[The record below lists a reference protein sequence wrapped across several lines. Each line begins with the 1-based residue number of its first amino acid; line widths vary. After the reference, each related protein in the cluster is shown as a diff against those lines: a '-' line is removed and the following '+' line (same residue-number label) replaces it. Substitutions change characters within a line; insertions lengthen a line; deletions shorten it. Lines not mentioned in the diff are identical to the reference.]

1 MATRINRG
9 LSKKVA
15 AMVARRVDQVAD
27 DVAQGARDN
36 APAAKT
42 WVTDADVQVRPSH
55 RKAHGQTI
63 PGNVDFR
70 LPAMEYERKGR
81 GRNGKAINAGG
92 GWKLLEGV
100 WDVADRPRDPRLPYH
115 QTVECRCQAANL
127 PGAVA
132 AGVRSTP
139 ARPNGKAIT
148 ATVSVEFERVAESEH
163 AEHGGG
169 WLAEAARA
177 AAAKHRAR
185 RR

>member
-1 MATRINRG
+1 MATRINRS
-9 LSKKVA
+9 LSKKIT

-36 APAAKT
+36 APAAKV
-42 WVTDADVQVRPSH
+42 WVTDADEQVRPSH
-55 RKAHGQTI
+55 AKAHGQTI

-70 LPAMEYERKGR
+70 LQAMEYEPKGR
-81 GRNGKAINAGG
+81 GRDGKAVNRAGG
-92 GWKLLEGV
+92 WQLLEGV
-100 WDVADRPRDPRLPYH
+100 WDVAGHPRDERLPYH
-115 QTVECRCQAANL
+115 QTVNCRCQSADL

-132 AGVRSTP
+132 ASVRSTP
-139 ARPNGKAIT
+139 AQPDGKTIT

-163 AEHGGG
+163 AERGGG

>member
-9 LSKKVA
+9 LSRQIA
-15 AMVARRVDQVAD
+15 ATVARHVDRVAD

-36 APAAKT
+36 APPAKT
-42 WVTDADVQVRPSH
+42 WITDADEQVRPSH
-55 RKAHGQTI
+55 AEAHGQTI
-63 PGNVDFR
+63 PANIDYR
-70 LPAMEYERKGR
+70 LTAMEYVRKGH
-81 GRNGKAINAGG
+81 GPDGKAVNPAG

-100 WDVADRPRDPRLPYH
+100 WDVADRPRDERLPYH
-115 QTVECRCQAANL
+115 QTVNCRCRSTSV

-132 AGVRSTP
+132 ASVHTTP
-139 ARPNGKAIT
+139 AQPRGRTIM

-163 AEHGGG
+163 AERGGG
-169 WLAEAARA
+169 WLADAARA